1 MLAPEATSPVSRPDG
16 PFIPIC
22 PRAPWQGWSGTM
34 PRGKALDPQ
43 IMVTGWAGAAEGTCD
58 SVGTLSGGHCDW
70 HEPGEWLAVL
80 FLVNTRRGYFTR
92 KQ

>member
-1 MLAPEATSPVSRPDG
+1 
-16 PFIPIC
+16 
-22 PRAPWQGWSGTM
+22 
-34 PRGKALDPQ
+34 
-43 IMVTGWAGAAEGTCD
+43 MVTGWAGAAEGTCD